1 MGLSCA
7 VACAYWSVVRAQL
20 DLCKMGD
27 AYILEAVGGLYKKNK
42 DMKKGVAFP
51 TCVSVNEC
59 VCAFSPMEST
69 QTLAAGDLVKM

>member
-1 MGLSCA
+1 M
-7 VACAYWSVVRAQL
+7 WTQL

-27 AYILEAVGGLYKKNK
+27 AYILEAVGALYKKNK